1 MKSIII
7 GIAGG
12 TASGK
17 TTVTKK
23 IAQNFDKTCVTV
35 IKHDDYYKDQS
46 HLTFEERLKTNYDHP
61 LSLDN
66 ELLYNHLQSLLRGKS
81 IKKPIYDFTL
91 HTRSNKTE
99 TIEPAKIIILEG
111 ILLFED
117 KKLRELMD
125 IKIFV
130 DTDDDIRFIRRLLRD
145 INERKRD
152 INQVVNQYLETVKPM
167 HNQFVL
173 PSKRYADLI
182 VPEGGNNEV
191 AIDIIVSKIMHIIS
205 AKKIWNYLNMY
216 YNIKYMNLE
225 VYNE

>member
-23 IAQNFDKTCVTV
+23 ITVNFEKSFVTV

-46 HLTFEERLKTNYDHP
+46 YLTMEERLKTNYDHP

-66 ELLYNHLQSLLRGKS
+66 NLLFEHLKQLLDGKS
-81 IKKPIYDFTL
+81 IRKPKYDFTV
-91 HTRSNKTE
+91 HTRVKETE
-99 TIEPAKIIILEG
+99 SIEPAKIIILEG

-145 INERKRD
+145 TNERKRD
-152 INQVVNQYLETVKPM
+152 INQVVQQYLNTVKPM
-167 HNQFVL
+167 HNQFVE

-182 VPEGGNNEV
+182 IPEGGNNEV
-191 AIDIIVSKIMHIIS
+191 AIDIIV
-205 AKKIWNYLNMY
+205 
-216 YNIKYMNLE
+216 
-225 VYNE
+225 